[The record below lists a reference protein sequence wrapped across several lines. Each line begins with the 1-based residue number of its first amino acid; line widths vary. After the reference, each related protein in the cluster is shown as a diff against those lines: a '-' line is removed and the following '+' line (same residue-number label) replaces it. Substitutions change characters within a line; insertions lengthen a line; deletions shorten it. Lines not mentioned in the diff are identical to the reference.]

1 MSSEVTR
8 RSDREEAH
16 VDVAMSMQNEVSW
29 KKGGGGDREKMLL
42 RIRDEIEG
50 REFLNYGEL

>member
-8 RSDREEAH
+8 RRDREEAH

-29 KKGGGGDREKMLL
+29 KGGGLEDTGENVATS
-42 RIRDEIEG
+42 
-50 REFLNYGEL
+50 EFATKLKGENFFF